1 MIDRALF
8 EYETKRSGHTMAEV
22 AEAMGL
28 SASGL
33 SRRLTGETEFRRVEM
48 EAWMQLTGVKDAGP
62 VFFPPDAAQTEQ
74 EEGRA

>member
-28 SASGL
+28 SSSGL
-33 SRRLTGETEFRRVEM
+33 SRRLTGEIEFRGAEM
-48 EAWMQLTGVKDAGP
+48 EAWMQLTGVRDADP
-62 VFFPPDAAQTEQ
+62 VFFPSDAAQTEQ